1 MEPTHSKSWLLQI
14 VKALEIS
21 REINIQG
28 LPILVEGKRDKDILL
43 KLGFSGPIEILNRGW
58 DLDKLVVYLLEKY
71 DNSNTLKVPIIALLM
86 DWDRTGGSLQ
96 RKLRNNFLSMDRT
109 VDEKLR
115 KELIRLLNGRTKTVE
130 GMKFILDELI
140 TLMKN

>member
-71 DNSNTLKVPIIALLM
+71 DNSNTLKNLTSNKAGNISTTISSKSGLVE
-86 DWDRTGGSLQ
+86 
-96 RKLRNNFLSMDRT
+96 
-109 VDEKLR
+109 EKKMVL
-115 KELIRLLNGRTKTVE
+115 
-130 GMKFILDELI
+130 FILMIGRNMLCLVKLQDGERH
-140 TLMKN
+140 TLHQKNC